1 MATGGWPG
9 QVLHLAALGADR
21 PAALAAGVLAA
32 CGVPT
37 LRAGTRGLSHLA
49 RYDYRPRYARPV
61 VPRPAG
67 GRGVRLVGVLGG
79 SLGRSPLGRLL
90 VEQVVSPPLPKG
102 DGGRGTSMT
111 VRLTAEELAA
121 VKRAAAAAG
130 RRQHSRWAREQ
141 LLAATELWD
150 RDEPRS
156 VAEAEARLREALRS
170 SGVALARSELARI
183 GSNLNQAV
191 RAANTAALSAART
204 GQAVDVAGLTA
215 AVEAAREQ
223 LARLADDGE
232 VLA

>member
-1 MATGGWPG
+1 M
-9 QVLHLAALGADR
+9 
-21 PAALAAGVLAA
+21 
-32 CGVPT
+32 
-37 LRAGTRGLSHLA
+37 
-49 RYDYRPRYARPV
+49 
-61 VPRPAG
+61 
-67 GRGVRLVGVLGG
+67 
-79 SLGRSPLGRLL
+79 
-90 VEQVVSPPLPKG
+90 EQVVSPPLPKG
-102 DGGRGTSMT
+102 SGERTTSVT
-111 VRLTAEELAA
+111 VRLTVEELAA

-141 LLAATELWD
+141 LLAAAAPKRASSVGAADQQLRDAVQRSRLNTEL
-150 RDEPRS
+150 
-156 VAEAEARLREALRS
+156 V
-170 SGVALARSELARI
+170 RI

>member
-1 MATGGWPG
+1 
-9 QVLHLAALGADR
+9 
-21 PAALAAGVLAA
+21 
-32 CGVPT
+32 
-37 LRAGTRGLSHLA
+37 
-49 RYDYRPRYARPV
+49 
-61 VPRPAG
+61 
-67 GRGVRLVGVLGG
+67 
-79 SLGRSPLGRLL
+79 
-90 VEQVVSPPLPKG
+90 
-102 DGGRGTSMT
+102 MT

-141 LLAATELWD
+141 LLAAAELWD